1 MRNLNETSFTTK
13 LRRIE
18 LLSRLLILVKFCFLS
33 LQIPGDSF
41 LNGCINLFIVISL
54 FSSNFK
60 QQLNYLSFRRQM
72 NALLGRLYLVWGRL
86 ATLITYRNTRWPFE
100 RN

>member
-1 MRNLNETSFTTK
+1 
-13 LRRIE
+13 
-18 LLSRLLILVKFCFLS
+18 LS

-60 QQLNYLSFRRQM
+60 QQLNYLSFRMQM
-72 NALLGRLYLVWGRL
+72 NALLGRLVECGGRL
-86 ATLITYRNTRWPFE
+86 ATLTT
-100 RN
+100 

>member
-18 LLSRLLILVKFCFLS
+18 LLSTLLILVKFCFCH
-33 LQIPGDSF
+33 SF

-60 QQLNYLSFRRQM
+60 QQLDYLSFRMQM
-72 NALLGRLYLVWGRL
+72 NALLGRLVECGGRL
-86 ATLITYRNTRWPFE
+86 ATLTT
-100 RN
+100 